1 MEIRFNNPDRGFTL
15 VELMMAIAIGLLV
28 MGLAVAAVP
37 SMMKT
42 AKADSGLDM
51 VVAGLR
57 AARELSTSDRRN
69 VQLQFVG
76 TNTLKVN
83 RVEYPSGTLTT
94 MRTFVLEG
102 RVEFRLVTGVPD
114 TPDAFGNASATALGT
129 HTPAMF
135 TTDGS
140 FVDSNGD
147 VLNGTLFLA
156 VPGDSLSARAVT
168 IFGPTGAMR
177 QWRWNG
183 RAWVEL

>member
-1 MEIRFNNPDRGFTL
+1 MTTLLRNDRGFTL

-28 MGLAVAAVP
+28 VGLAVGSVP

-42 AKADSGLDM
+42 AKADSGLDI
-51 VVAGLR
+51 VVSGLR

-76 TNTLKVN
+76 NNSLKVN

-94 MRTFVLEG
+94 MRTYILEG
-102 RVEFRLVTGVPD
+102 RVEFRLVTGLPE
-114 TPDAFGNASATALGT
+114 TSDAFGNSAAVSLCSN
-129 HTPAMF
+129 TPAMF

-140 FVDSNGD
+140 FVDANGD